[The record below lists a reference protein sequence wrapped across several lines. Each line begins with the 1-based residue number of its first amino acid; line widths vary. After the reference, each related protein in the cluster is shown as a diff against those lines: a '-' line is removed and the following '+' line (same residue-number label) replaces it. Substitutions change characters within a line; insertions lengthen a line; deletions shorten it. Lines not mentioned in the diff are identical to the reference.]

1 MFAKANREAPYLSK
15 KDRKVLAETAKRVFL
30 SRNPNPERKGCP
42 DPSVLRNLA
51 FRKPPK
57 DAIEVTLH
65 LSHCSD
71 CFRDAMGYS
80 QEFKDLRRRFWV
92 GIGTAAAVAVVVG
105 ALYFGIKGFNLSRP
119 PERIANTPSV
129 APNPVQPAPVTP
141 STTEVGEAETPLR
154 IVDFHL
160 PLVTRGPET
169 GASDPNTLT
178 LSRERLLLRIH
189 LPFGSDAGKYEVRF
203 HRVSDKKQMLKYER
217 TADKRNAYTLSIED
231 EFHKLPDGSYVLAI
245 FSPRTT
251 GEVQGYPVR
260 VVEGK
265 QKN

>member
-42 DPSVLRNLA
+42 DPSVLRSLA

-57 DAIEVTLH
+57 NAIEVTLH

-71 CFRDAMGYS
+71 CFRDAIGYS

-119 PERIANTPSV
+119 PEGIANTPSV

-141 STTEVGEAETPLR
+141 STTEVTKAETPLP

-169 GASDPNTLT
+169 STPAPETLT

-189 LPFGSDAGKYEVRF
+189 LPFGSDAGIYEVRV
-203 HRVSDKKQMLKYER
+203 HRANDKKQMLKYER
-217 TADKRNAYTLSIED
+217 TADKGNLYTLSIED
-231 EFHKLPDGSYVLAI
+231 DFRRLPVGPYLLAV
-245 FSPRTT
+245 FTPHTR
-251 GEVQGYPVR
+251 GEAEGYPVR
-260 VVEGK
+260 VVERK
-265 QKN
+265 

>member
-1 MFAKANREAPYLSK
+1 MFAKVNRETPYLSK

-51 FRKPPK
+51 FHKPPK
-57 DAIEVTLH
+57 DAMEVTLH

-80 QEFKDLRRRFWV
+80 QEFKESRRRFWFR
-92 GIGTAAAVAVVVG
+92 IGTAAAVALVVG

-129 APNPVQPAPVTP
+129 APNPVRPAPVTP
-141 STTEVGEAETPLR
+141 STTEVAKAETPLP

-169 GASDPNTLT
+169 GTPAPKTLT

-189 LPFGSDAGKYEVRF
+189 LPFGSDAGTYEVRF
-203 HRVSDKKQMLKYER
+203 HRLSDKRQLLKYER
-217 TADKRNAYTLSIED
+217 TADKGNAYTLNIED
-231 EFHKLPDGSYVLAI
+231 DFSKLDKGPYILAVFAPGI
-245 FSPRTT
+245 I
-251 GEVQGYPVR
+251 GEIQGYPVR
-260 VVEGK
+260 IADSQGH
-265 QKN
+265 

>member
-1 MFAKANREAPYLSK
+1 MFAKAKREAPYLSK
-15 KDRKVLAETAKRVFL
+15 KDRKVLADTAKRVFL

-42 DPSVLRNLA
+42 DPSVLRSLA
-51 FRKPPK
+51 FHNPPK
-57 DAIEVTLH
+57 DAMEVTLH

-80 QEFKDLRRRFWV
+80 QEFKELRRRFWI
-92 GIGTAAAVAVVVG
+92 GIGTAAAVALVVG
-105 ALYFGIKGFNLSRP
+105 ALYFGINLSRS
-119 PERIANTPSV
+119 PERIANTPTVGPTPVQS
-129 APNPVQPAPVTP
+129 PPVQP
-141 STTEVGEAETPLR
+141 STEVTKVETLP

-160 PLVTRGPET
+160 PVVTRGAET
-169 GASDPNTLT
+169 GTPAPKSLT

-189 LPFGSDAGKYEVRF
+189 LPFGSEAGTYEVRF
-203 HRVSDKKQMLKYER
+203 HRVIDKKQMLKYER
-217 TADKRNAYTLSIED
+217 TADKENGYTLSIED
-231 EFHKLPDGSYVLAI
+231 EFRKLPAGSYVLAI

-265 QKN
+265 QNN